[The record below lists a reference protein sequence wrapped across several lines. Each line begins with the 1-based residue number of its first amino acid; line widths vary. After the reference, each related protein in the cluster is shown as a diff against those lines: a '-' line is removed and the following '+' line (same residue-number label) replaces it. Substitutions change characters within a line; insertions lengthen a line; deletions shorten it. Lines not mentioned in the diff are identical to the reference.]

1 MNNSDPQ
8 TILKA
13 FEKLQIDFQHQETHI
28 ATKEFLAAKQRDRE
42 LVNQAATYTSEN
54 IFQCLAKLQS
64 AFGQSTE
71 GLSKAMTA
79 EVEKLA
85 QIQRAIQ
92 VENERLEALHH
103 LRIAAEALNIFQQEH
118 QNTMSHLE
126 EEYRKKDETLD
137 KEISKQRE
145 IWQKRQQD
153 YEATRAKQNSILV
166 KARKTEEDEYIYQLK
181 RQQTEESNAYEK
193 QKRLLERQLAEEQQK
208 KAEAWQERESFL
220 TKHQEELEG
229 YKVKIEAMPKELDE
243 AVKKARE
250 EAIKETY
257 REEENKAK
265 LVEKDMEAKRK
276 SLALRIESLQ
286 NTVEKNKAQLSD
298 LSTKLQTALQQAQ
311 QLAMTAVS
319 SSGSGTKSSEKGGH
333 HG

>member
-1 MNNSDPQ
+1 MNNSDSQ

-13 FEKLQIDFQHQETHI
+13 FEKLQSDYKHQETQI
-28 ATKEFLAAKQRDRE
+28 ATKEFLAAQQRDRE
-42 LVNQAATYTSEN
+42 LVNQAATYTAEN

-64 AFGQSTE
+64 AFGQSAE

-92 VENERLEALHH
+92 VENERLGTLHNI
-103 LRIAAEALNIFQQEH
+103 RIAAEAINIFQQEH
-118 QNTMSHLE
+118 QNMMLHLE
-126 EEYRKKDETLD
+126 DEYRKKDETLD
-137 KEISKQRE
+137 KEIFKQRE
-145 IWQKRQQD
+145 VWEKRQQED
-153 YEATRAKQNSILV
+153 DAAKTKQTALLSKTRQ
-166 KARKTEEDEYIYQLK
+166 TEEDEYSYQLK
-181 RQQTEESNAYEK
+181 RQHTEEAHEYEK
-193 QKRLLERQLAEEQQK
+193 HKRALERQLEEEQHK
-208 KAEAWQERESFL
+208 RMNAWQERESFL
-220 TKHQEELEG
+220 AKHQEEWEG
-229 YKVKIEAMPKELDE
+229 YKVKVEAIPKEVDE

-276 SLALRIESLQ
+276 SWTLRIESLQ
-286 NTVEKNKAQLSD
+286 NTVEKNRAQLSD
-298 LSTKLQTALQQAQ
+298 LLNKLQLALQQAQ

-319 SSGSGTKSSEKGGH
+319 SSGQTVKSAEKGTS